1 MANANLSKVIADF
14 SVLPLDEKEYAL
26 DIIKKQLIEAQ
37 RESIAQR
44 AKKAMSNVKKGKVK
58 KGTLKDLYK
67 DLESD

>member
-1 MANANLSKVIADF
+1 MANVNLSKVIADF
-14 SVLPLDEKEYAL
+14 SVLLLDEKEYAL

>member
-26 DIIKKQLIEAQ
+26 DIIKKQLIEAK

>member
-1 MANANLSKVIADF
+1 MANANLNKVIADF

-26 DIIKKQLIEAQ
+26 DIIKKQLIEAK

-44 AKKAMSNVKKGKVK
+44 AREAMSNVRKRRVK